1 MKKIA
6 LLAAM
11 SLAALAACT
20 KNEPA
25 PSVSEQQE
33 ITFASPVVGVSTKV
47 PTYGLLSGD
56 YPTTQTFNVWAWY
69 SEEDT
74 YDGNGKK
81 YMTDVTVAYDS
92 KDFNDAETEDGAWA
106 PTPTYYWPKNGKL
119 TFDAYSPT
127 ELNTLA
133 TVKCDASKG
142 LTIEEYTVPTT
153 LEEQIDV
160 LYSNRAADKV
170 STSFT
175 AGTTYE
181 GVDIVFNHALAAVA
195 FTIKQSEAYPVGT
208 IKVKDIVINAL
219 SNGNFAHNITY
230 PAGTAEVAPAWDDQN
245 TPAEYK
251 ALAYADY
258 ATSLQPANAEG
269 AAGAT
274 VLVLPQAFSNTN
286 DVTITV
292 NYYIKNQNEDALL
305 QKAVFHLNDSNNQ
318 SGEYEAD
325 QSSVTVD
332 KWEMGKKYTY
342 NLTIGLDDIFF
353 APRITEWVGVN
364 VNLPEIK

>member
-11 SLAALAACT
+11 SLAALVSCT
-20 KNEPA
+20 KNETA
-25 PSVSEQQE
+25 PSVTDQQE
-33 ITFASPVVGVSTKV
+33 ITFASPVVGVSTKA
-47 PTYGLLSGD
+47 PKYGLLSGD

-74 YDGNGKK
+74 YDGNGVK
-81 YMTDVTVAYDS
+81 YMTDVTVEYDS
-92 KDFNDAETEDGAWA
+92 KNFNDSEDENGAWA

-127 ELNTLA
+127 ELRTLA
-133 TVKCDASKG
+133 EVKCDASKG
-142 LTIEEYTVPTT
+142 LTIEDYNVPTI
-153 LEEQIDV
+153 LENQIDV

-170 STSFT
+170 STDFT
-175 AGTTYE
+175 PGTTYE
-181 GVDIVFNHALAAVA
+181 GVDIVFNHALAAVD
-195 FTIKQSEAYPVGT
+195 FTIKQSEDYPAGT
-208 IKVKDIVINAL
+208 IKVQDIVINAL

-230 PAGTAEVAPAWDDQN
+230 PAGTVAVAPAWDDQN

-251 ALAYADY
+251 ALACTGYAN
-258 ATSLQPANAEG
+258 SLQPSNAEG

-274 VLVLPQAFSNTN
+274 VLVLPQDFSDEN

-292 NYYIKNQNEDALL
+292 NYFIKNQNEDALP
-305 QKAVFHLNDSNNQ
+305 QKAVFHLKDVANQ
-318 SGEYEAD
+318 SGKDQAD
-325 QSSVTVD
+325 QNVTVN

-353 APRITEWVGVN
+353 APTITEWVKVN

>member
-11 SLAALAACT
+11 SFAALAACT

-47 PTYGLLSGD
+47 PTPGLLSGD

-69 SEEDT
+69 SEKDT
-74 YDGNGKK
+74 YDGNGVQ
-81 YMTDVTVAYDS
+81 YMTDVTVAYYS
-92 KDFNDAETEDGAWA
+92 RNFNDAETEDGAWA

-127 ELNTLA
+127 ELKTLA
-133 TVKCDASKG
+133 TVGCTASEG
-142 LTIEEYTVPTT
+142 LTIGNYTVPTT
-153 LEEQIDV
+153 LDQQIDV
-160 LYSNRAADKV
+160 LYSDRAADKV
-170 STSFT
+170 STSFKP
-175 AGTTYE
+175 GTTYE
-181 GVDIVFNHALAAVA
+181 GVDIVFNHALAAVD
-195 FTIKQSEAYPVGT
+195 FTIKQSEAYPAGT

-230 PAGTAEVAPAWDDQN
+230 PAGTVDPAWTDQN
-245 TPAEYK
+245 T
-251 ALAYADY
+251 ALDYNALKCADY
-258 ATSLQPANAEG
+258 AGSVQPVDAEG

-274 VLVLPQAFSNTN
+274 VLVLPQDFSDEN

-292 NYYIKNQNEDALL
+292 NYYIKNQNEAELL
-305 QKAVFHLNDSNNQ
+305 QKAVFHLKEVANQ
-318 SGEYEAD
+318 SGEYQAD

>member
-6 LLAAM
+6 LIAAM
-11 SLAALAACT
+11 SLAALVSCT

-25 PSVSEQQE
+25 PSVTDQQE

-69 SEEDT
+69 SEEAT
-74 YDGNGKK
+74 YDGNGTK
-81 YMTDVTVAYDS
+81 YMTDVKVAYDS
-92 KDFNDAETEDGAWA
+92 KNFNDAETENGAWA

-127 ELNTLA
+127 ELNTQA
-133 TVKCDASKG
+133 TVACTALAG
-142 LTIEEYTVPTT
+142 LTIGDYTVPTT
-153 LEEQIDV
+153 LEQQIDV

-175 AGTTYE
+175 TGTTYE

-195 FTIKQSEAYPVGT
+195 FTIKQSEAYPAGT
-208 IKVKDIVINAL
+208 IKVKDIVIKAL

-230 PAGTAEVAPAWDDQN
+230 PAGTVAVAPAWSDQK

-251 ALAYADY
+251 ALACADY
-258 ATSLQPANAEG
+258 AGSIQPVDAEG
-269 AAGAT
+269 AVGAT
-274 VLVLPQAFSNTN
+274 VLVLPQDFSDEN

-292 NYYIKNQNEDALL
+292 NYYIKNQNEAELP
-305 QKAVFHLNDSNNQ
+305 QKAEFHLKDAANQ
-318 SGEYEAD
+318 LGKYQSD

-332 KWEMGKKYTY
+332 EWEMGKKYTY

-353 APRITEWVGVN
+353 APTITEWVGVN
-364 VNLPEIK
+364 VSLPEIK

>member
-74 YDGNGKK
+74 YDGNGEK

-92 KDFNDAETEDGAWA
+92 RNFNEAETENGTWA

-127 ELNTLA
+127 ELNTKA
-133 TVKCDASKG
+133 TVGCTASKG
-142 LTIEEYTVPTT
+142 LTIGNYTVPTT
-153 LEEQIDV
+153 LEQQIDV
-160 LYSNRAADKV
+160 LYSDRAADKV

-181 GVDIVFNHALAAVA
+181 GVDIVFNHALAAVD
-195 FTIKQSEAYPVGT
+195 FTIKQSEAYPEGT

-219 SNGNFAHNITY
+219 SNGDFAHNITY
-230 PAGTAEVAPAWDDQN
+230 PAGTADPAWTNQE

-251 ALAYADY
+251 ALACADY
-258 ATSLQPANAEG
+258 AGSVQPVNAEG

-274 VLVLPQAFSNTN
+274 VLVLPQDFSDEN

-292 NYYIKNQNEDALL
+292 NYYIKNQNEDALP
-305 QKAVFHLNDSNNQ
+305 QKAVFHLKDTDNQ
-318 SGEYEAD
+318 SGKNQENQD
-325 QSSVTVD
+325 VQVS

-353 APRITEWVGVN
+353 APTITPWVGVN

>member
-69 SEEDT
+69 SEKDT
-74 YDGNGKK
+74 YDGDGVK

-92 KDFNDAETEDGAWA
+92 DNFNESETEDGAWA

-127 ELNTLA
+127 ELKTLA
-133 TVKCDASKG
+133 TVECDASKG
-142 LTIEEYTVPTT
+142 LTIENYTVPTT
-153 LEEQIDV
+153 LEQQIDV
-160 LYSNRAADKV
+160 LYSNRAADNV

-175 AGTTYE
+175 PGTTYE

-195 FTIKQSEAYPVGT
+195 FTIKQSEAYPAGT
-208 IKVKDIVINAL
+208 IKVKEIVINAL

-230 PAGTAEVAPAWDDQN
+230 PAGTVAVAPAWDDQN
-245 TPAEYK
+245 TAADYK
-251 ALAYADY
+251 ALACADY
-258 ATSLQPANAEG
+258 ANSLQPVNAEG

-274 VLVLPQAFSNTN
+274 VLVLPQAFSDEN

-292 NYYIKNQNEDALL
+292 SYYIKNQNEAELL
-305 QKAVFHLNDSNNQ
+305 QKAVFYLKDVANQ
-318 SGEYEAD
+318 SGKNQTNQD
-325 QSSVTVD
+325 VTVD
-332 KWEMGKKYTY
+332 EWEMGKKYTY

-364 VNLPEIK
+364 VNLPEIE

>member
-6 LLAAM
+6 LIAAM
-11 SLAALAACT
+11 SLAALVSCT
-20 KNEPA
+20 KNETA
-25 PSVSEQQE
+25 PSVTDQQE

-47 PTYGLLSGD
+47 PKYGLLSGD

-69 SEEDT
+69 SEKDT
-74 YDGNGKK
+74 YDGNGVK
-81 YMTDVTVAYDS
+81 YMTDVTVAYSD
-92 KDFNDAETEDGAWA
+92 KNFNDLENENGAWA
-106 PTPTYYWPKNGKL
+106 PNPTYYWPKNGKL

-127 ELNTLA
+127 ELNTKA
-133 TVKCDASKG
+133 TVACTALAG
-142 LTIEEYTVPTT
+142 LTIGNYTVPTT
-153 LEEQIDV
+153 LEHQIDV
-160 LYSNRAADKV
+160 LYSDREADKV

-181 GVDIVFNHALAAVA
+181 GVDIAFNHALAAVA
-195 FTIKQSEAYPVGT
+195 FTIKQSEAYPAGT
-208 IKVKDIVINAL
+208 IKVKDIVIKAL

-230 PAGTAEVAPAWDDQN
+230 PAGTAAPAWTN
-245 TPAEYK
+245 PKTPAEYK

-258 ATSLQPANAEG
+258 ANSLQPSNAEG

-274 VLVLPQAFSNTN
+274 VLVLPQAFSDEN

-292 NYYIKNQNEDALL
+292 NYYIKNQNEDALP
-305 QKAVFHLNDSNNQ
+305 QKAVFHLKDVANQ
-318 SGEYEAD
+318 SGIDQAD
-325 QSSVTVD
+325 QNVTVN

-353 APRITEWVGVN
+353 APTITEWVKVN

>member
-6 LLAAM
+6 LIAAM

-47 PTYGLLSGD
+47 PKYGLLSGD
-56 YPTTQTFNVWAWY
+56 YPITQTFNVWAWY
-69 SEEDT
+69 SEKDT
-74 YDGNGKK
+74 YDGNGEK
-81 YMTDVTVAYDS
+81 YMTDVTVEYDS
-92 KDFNDAETEDGAWA
+92 KNFNNEETENGAWA

-127 ELNTLA
+127 ELRTLA
-133 TVKCDASKG
+133 EEVKCDASKG
-142 LTIEEYTVPTT
+142 LTIEDYTVPTI
-153 LEEQIDV
+153 LENQIDV

-195 FTIKQSEAYPVGT
+195 FTIKQSEAYPAGT

-219 SNGNFAHNITY
+219 SNGNFDHNITY
-230 PAGTAEVAPAWDDQN
+230 PAGTAAPAWSAQN
-245 TPAEYK
+245 TTADYN
-251 ALAYADY
+251 ALACVDY
-258 ATSLQPANAEG
+258 ANSLQPSNAEG

-292 NYYIKNQNEDALL
+292 SYYIKNQNEDALL

-318 SGEYEAD
+318 SGEYQAD

-353 APRITEWVGVN
+353 APTITEWVGVN
-364 VNLPEIK
+364 VTLPEIK

>member
-6 LLAAM
+6 LLAVM
-11 SLAALAACT
+11 SFAALAACT

-69 SEEDT
+69 SEKDT
-74 YDGNGKK
+74 YDGEGVK

-92 KDFNDAETEDGAWA
+92 ENFNESETENGAWA

-127 ELNTLA
+127 ELNTKA
-133 TVKCDASKG
+133 TVGCTASKG
-142 LTIEEYTVPTT
+142 LTIGNYTVPTT
-153 LEEQIDV
+153 LEQQIDV
-160 LYSNRAADKV
+160 LYSDRAADKV

-181 GVDIVFNHALAAVA
+181 GVDIVFNHALAAVD
-195 FTIKQSEAYPVGT
+195 FTIKQSEAYPEGT

-219 SNGNFAHNITY
+219 SNGDFAHNITY
-230 PAGTAEVAPAWDDQN
+230 PAGTADPAWTNQE

-258 ATSLQPANAEG
+258 ANSLQPVNAEG

-274 VLVLPQAFSNTN
+274 VLVLPQEFSAEN

-292 NYYIKNQNEDALL
+292 NYYIKNQNEDALP
-305 QKAVFHLNDSNNQ
+305 QKAVFHLKDAANQ
-318 SGEYEAD
+318 SGEYQAD

-353 APRITEWVGVN
+353 APTITEWVGVN

>member
-69 SEEDT
+69 SEKDT
-74 YDGNGKK
+74 YDGNGVQ

-92 KDFNDAETEDGAWA
+92 NNFNDAETENGAWA

-127 ELNTLA
+127 ELRTLA
-133 TVKCDASKG
+133 TVGCTASEG
-142 LTIEEYTVPTT
+142 LTIGNYTVPTT
-153 LEEQIDV
+153 LEHQIDV
-160 LYSNRAADKV
+160 LYSDREADNV

-175 AGTTYE
+175 SGTKYE

-195 FTIKQSEAYPVGT
+195 FTIKQSEAYPAGT

-230 PAGTAEVAPAWDDQN
+230 PAGTAAPAPAWDNQN
-245 TPAEYK
+245 TALDYK
-251 ALAYADY
+251 ALACADY
-258 ATSLQPANAEG
+258 ANSLQPVNAEG

-292 NYYIKNQNEDALL
+292 SYYIKNQNEDALL
-305 QKAVFHLNDSNNQ
+305 QKAVFRLKDVANQ
-318 SGEYEAD
+318 SGKDQAD
-325 QSSVTVD
+325 QNVTVN

>member
-11 SLAALAACT
+11 SFAVLAACT

-69 SEEDT
+69 SEKDT
-74 YDGNGKK
+74 YDGDGVK

-92 KDFNDAETEDGAWA
+92 KNFNDAETENGAWA

-127 ELNTLA
+127 ELKTLA
-133 TVKCDASKG
+133 TVECDASKG
-142 LTIEEYTVPTT
+142 LTIGNYTVPTT
-153 LEEQIDV
+153 LEQQIDV
-160 LYSNRAADKV
+160 LYSDRAADKV
-170 STSFT
+170 STSFAT
-175 AGTTYE
+175 GTTYE

-195 FTIKQSEAYPVGT
+195 FTIKQSEAYPEGT

-230 PAGTAEVAPAWDDQN
+230 YPARTAAPAWSDQK
-245 TPAEYK
+245 TAADYK
-251 ALAYADY
+251 ALACADY
-258 ATSLQPANAEG
+258 ANSLQPVNAEG

-274 VLVLPQAFSNTN
+274 VLVLPQDFSDEN

-292 NYYIKNQNEDALL
+292 NYYIKNQNEAELL
-305 QKAVFHLNDSNNQ
+305 QKAEFHLKDTANQ
-318 SGEYEAD
+318 SGKYQAD

-353 APRITEWVGVN
+353 APTITEWVGVN
-364 VNLPEIK
+364 VSLPEIK

>member
-69 SEEDT
+69 SEEAT
-74 YDGNGKK
+74 YDGNGVQ

-92 KDFNDAETEDGAWA
+92 KNFNDAETENGAWA

-127 ELNTLA
+127 ELKTLA
-133 TVKCDASKG
+133 TVGCTASEG
-142 LTIEEYTVPTT
+142 LTIGDYTVPTT
-153 LEEQIDV
+153 LDQQIDV
-160 LYSNRAADKV
+160 LYSARAADKV
-170 STSFT
+170 VSTSFT
-175 AGTTYE
+175 EGTTYE
-181 GVDIVFNHALAAVA
+181 GVDIVFNHALAAVD
-195 FTIKQSEAYPVGT
+195 FTIKQSEAYPAGT
-208 IKVKDIVINAL
+208 IKVKDIVIKAL
-219 SNGNFAHNITY
+219 SNGDFAHNISY
-230 PAGTAEVAPAWDDQN
+230 PAGTAEPAWTNQE
-245 TPAEYK
+245 TFAEYK
-251 ALAYADY
+251 ALAYTDY
-258 ATSLQPANAEG
+258 ANSLQPVNAEG

-274 VLVLPQAFSNTN
+274 VLVLPQAFSDES

-292 NYYIKNQNEDALL
+292 NYYIKNQNEAELL
-305 QKAVFHLNDSNNQ
+305 QKAEFHLKDVANQ
-318 SGEYEAD
+318 SGKYQAD

-353 APRITEWVGVN
+353 APTITEWVGVN

>member
-6 LLAAM
+6 LIAAM
-11 SLAALAACT
+11 SLAALVSCT
-20 KNEPA
+20 KNETA
-25 PSVSEQQE
+25 PSVTDQQE

-47 PTYGLLSGD
+47 PTYGLLSGA

-69 SEEDT
+69 SKEDT
-74 YDGNGKK
+74 YDGNGVK
-81 YMTDVTVAYDS
+81 YMTDVTVEYDS
-92 KDFNDAETEDGAWA
+92 KNFNDAEAENGAWA
-106 PTPTYYWPKNGKL
+106 PNPTYYWPKNGKL

-127 ELNTLA
+127 ELNTKA
-133 TVKCDASKG
+133 TVACTASAG
-142 LTIEEYTVPTT
+142 LTIENYTVPTT
-153 LEEQIDV
+153 LEQQIDV
-160 LYSNRAADKV
+160 LYSERAADKV
-170 STSFT
+170 STSFS
-175 AGTTYE
+175 AGTYE

-195 FTIKQSEAYPVGT
+195 FTIKQSEAYPAGT
-208 IKVKDIVINAL
+208 IKVKDIVIKAL

-230 PAGTAEVAPAWDDQN
+230 PAGTAVAAPAWTN
-245 TPAEYK
+245 PKTPAEYK
-251 ALAYADY
+251 ALACADY
-258 ATSLQPANAEG
+258 ANSLQPVNAEG

-274 VLVLPQAFSNTN
+274 VLVLPQAFSATN

-305 QKAVFHLNDSNNQ
+305 QEAVFHLNEPANQ
-318 SGEYEAD
+318 SGEYQAD
-325 QSSVTVD
+325 QSPVNVN

-353 APRITEWVGVN
+353 APRITEWEKVN

>member
-6 LLAAM
+6 LIAAM
-11 SLAALAACT
+11 SLAALVSCT
-20 KNEPA
+20 KNETA
-25 PSVSEQQE
+25 PSVTEQQE

-69 SEEDT
+69 SEKDT
-74 YDGNGKK
+74 YDGEGVKK

-92 KDFNDAETEDGAWA
+92 KDFNNAEAENGAWA

-133 TVKCDASKG
+133 TVACTASAG
-142 LTIEEYTVPTT
+142 LTIGNYTVPTT
-153 LEEQIDV
+153 LEKQIDV
-160 LYSNRAADKV
+160 LYSERAADRV
-170 STSFT
+170 SANFT

-195 FTIKQSEAYPVGT
+195 FTIKQSEAYPAGT
-208 IKVKDIVINAL
+208 IKVQDIIINAL
-219 SNGNFAHNITY
+219 SNGNFAHNIAY
-230 PAGTAEVAPAWDDQN
+230 PAGTAAPAWTGQQ

-251 ALAYADY
+251 ALACADY
-258 ATSLQPANAEG
+258 ENSVQPVNAEG

-305 QKAVFHLNDSNNQ
+305 QKAVFHLKDVDNQ
-318 SGEYEAD
+318 SGKYQAD
-325 QSSVTVD
+325 QSSVTVNE
-332 KWEMGKKYTY
+332 WEMGKKYTY

-353 APRITEWVGVN
+353 APTITEWVGVN

>member
-6 LLAAM
+6 LIAAM
-11 SLAALAACT
+11 SLAALVSCT
-20 KNEPA
+20 KNETA
-25 PSVSEQQE
+25 PSVTDQQE

-69 SEEDT
+69 SEKDT
-74 YDGNGKK
+74 YDGEGEVKK
-81 YMTDVTVAYDS
+81 YMTNVTVAYDS
-92 KDFNDAETEDGAWA
+92 KNFNDAEDENGAWA

-127 ELNTLA
+127 ELKNEA
-133 TVKCDASKG
+133 TVECDASKG
-142 LTIEEYTVPTT
+142 LTIGDYTVPTT
-153 LEEQIDV
+153 LEQQIDV

-170 STSFT
+170 STKFT

-195 FTIKQSEAYPVGT
+195 FTIKQSEAYPAGT
-208 IKVKDIVINAL
+208 IKVQEIVINAL

-230 PAGTAEVAPAWDDQN
+230 PGGTAAPAWTGQQ

-251 ALAYADY
+251 ALACADY
-258 ATSLQPANAEG
+258 ENSVQPVNAEG

-274 VLVLPQAFSNTN
+274 VLVLPQEFTVDN

-305 QKAVFHLNDSNNQ
+305 QKAVFHLKDVANQ
-318 SGEYEAD
+318 SGKYQSD
-325 QSSVTVD
+325 QSPVTVD
-332 KWEMGKKYTY
+332 EWEMGKKYTY

-353 APRITEWVGVN
+353 APTITEWVGVN
-364 VNLPEIK
+364 VSLPEIK

>member
-6 LLAAM
+6 LIAAM
-11 SLAALAACT
+11 SLAALVSCT

-69 SEEDT
+69 SEKDT
-74 YDGNGKK
+74 YDGVGVQ
-81 YMTDVTVAYDS
+81 YMTDVIVKYYDQ
-92 KDFNDAETEDGAWA
+92 DFNNLETENGAWA

-127 ELNTLA
+127 ELITKA
-133 TVKCDASKG
+133 TVACTASAG
-142 LTIEEYTVPTT
+142 LTIDNYTVPTT
-153 LEEQIDV
+153 LEQQIDV
-160 LYSNRAADKV
+160 LYSDRAADKV

-175 AGTTYE
+175 SGTTYE

-195 FTIKQSEAYPVGT
+195 FTIKQSEAYPAGT

-230 PAGTAEVAPAWDDQN
+230 PAGTAAVAPAWTGQQ
-245 TPAEYK
+245 TSAEYK
-251 ALAYADY
+251 ALACADY
-258 ATSLQPANAEG
+258 ENSVQPVHLEG

-274 VLVLPQAFSNTN
+274 VLVLPQAFSDDN
-286 DVTITV
+286 DVKITV
-292 NYYIKNQNEDALL
+292 SYYIKNQNEAELL
-305 QKAVFHLNDSNNQ
+305 QKAVFHLKDVENQ
-318 SGEYEAD
+318 SGKNQED
-325 QSSVTVD
+325 QNVTVNE
-332 KWEMGKKYTY
+332 WEMGKKYTY

-364 VNLPEIK
+364 VSLPEIK

>member
-6 LLAAM
+6 LIAAM
-11 SLAALAACT
+11 SLAALVSCT
-20 KNEPA
+20 KNETA
-25 PSVSEQQE
+25 PSVTDQQE
-33 ITFASPVVGVSTKV
+33 ITFASPVVGVSTKAT
-47 PTYGLLSGD
+47 TYGLLSGA

-69 SEEDT
+69 SEKDI
-74 YDGNGKK
+74 YDGVGVK
-81 YMTDVTVAYDS
+81 YMTNVTVEYYN
-92 KDFNDAETEDGAWA
+92 KNFNDLENENGAWA

-127 ELNTLA
+127 ELNTKA
-133 TVKCDASKG
+133 TVACTALAG
-142 LTIEEYTVPTT
+142 LTIGNYTVPTT
-153 LEEQIDV
+153 LEQQIDV

-170 STSFT
+170 STDFT
-175 AGTTYE
+175 PGTTYE

-195 FTIKQSEAYPVGT
+195 FTIKQSEDYPAGT
-208 IKVKDIVINAL
+208 IKVKDIVIKAL

-230 PAGTAEVAPAWDDQN
+230 PAGTAAPAWTN
-245 TPAEYK
+245 PKTPAEYK

-258 ATSLQPANAEG
+258 ANSLQPSNAEG

-274 VLVLPQAFSNTN
+274 VLVLPQAFSDEN

-292 NYYIKNQNEDALL
+292 NYYIKNQNEDALP
-305 QKAVFHLNDSNNQ
+305 QKAVFHLKDVANQ
-318 SGEYEAD
+318 SGTDQAD
-325 QSSVTVD
+325 QNVTVN

>member
-6 LLAAM
+6 LIAAM
-11 SLAALAACT
+11 SFAALAACT

-69 SEEDT
+69 SAKDT
-74 YDGNGKK
+74 YDGVGVR
-81 YMTDVTVAYDS
+81 YMTDVTVKYYDE
-92 KDFNDAETEDGAWA
+92 DFNNLEDENGAWA

-127 ELNTLA
+127 ELKSLA
-133 TVKCDASKG
+133 TVECDASKG
-142 LTIEEYTVPTT
+142 LTIGSYTVPTT
-153 LEEQIDV
+153 LGEQIDV
-160 LYSNRAADKV
+160 LYSDRAADKV

-175 AGTTYE
+175 SGTTYE

-195 FTIKQSEAYPVGT
+195 FTIKQSEDYPAGT
-208 IKVKDIVINAL
+208 IKVKDIVIKAL
-219 SNGNFAHNITY
+219 SNGDFAHNITY
-230 PAGTAEVAPAWDDQN
+230 PGGTADPAWTN
-245 TPAEYK
+245 PKTPADYK
-251 ALAYADY
+251 ALAYTDY
-258 ATSLQPANAEG
+258 ANSLQPANTEG

-274 VLVLPQAFSNTN
+274 VLVLPQAFSAAN

-292 NYYIKNQNEDALL
+292 NYYIKNQNETELL
-305 QKAVFHLNDSNNQ
+305 QKAVFHLKDVANQ
-318 SGEYEAD
+318 SGKDQAD
-325 QSSVTVD
+325 QNVTVD

-353 APRITEWVGVN
+353 APTITPWVGVN

>member
-6 LLAAM
+6 LLAVM
-11 SLAALAACT
+11 SFAALAACT

-33 ITFASPVVGVSTKV
+33 ITFASPVVGVSTKAT
-47 PTYGLLSGD
+47 TYGLLSGD
-56 YPTTQTFNVWAWY
+56 YPDTQTFNVWAWY
-69 SEEDT
+69 SEKDT
-74 YDGNGKK
+74 YDGVGVQ
-81 YMTDVTVAYDS
+81 YMTDVTVEYYDE
-92 KDFNDAETEDGAWA
+92 DFNNLETENGAWA

-127 ELNTLA
+127 ELKTLA
-133 TVKCDASKG
+133 TVACTASAG
-142 LTIEEYTVPTT
+142 LTIGGYTVPTT
-153 LEEQIDV
+153 LGDQIDV
-160 LYSNRAADKV
+160 LYSDRAADKV

-175 AGTTYE
+175 ASKYE

-195 FTIKQSEAYPVGT
+195 FKIKQSEAYPTGT
-208 IKVKDIVINAL
+208 IKVKDIVIKAL

-230 PAGTAEVAPAWDDQN
+230 PAGTAAPAWTN
-245 TPAEYK
+245 PKTPAEYN
-251 ALAYADY
+251 ALACADY
-258 ATSLQPANAEG
+258 ANSLQPEDEEAV
-269 AAGAT
+269 AGAT
-274 VLVLPQAFSNTN
+274 VLVLPQAFSDEN

-292 NYYIKNQNEDALL
+292 HYYIKNQNEDALP
-305 QKAVFHLNDSNNQ
+305 QKAVFHLKEVANQ
-318 SGEYEAD
+318 SGKN
-325 QSSVTVD
+325 QSNQDVTVN

-353 APRITEWVGVN
+353 APTITEWVGVN